1 MCVKAIR
8 MVHFVVM
15 AEMLMRICL
24 EVLMKNKTHKKT
36 VKTKK
41 MSDCFFIFGI
51 YLLRNKGADRQIYV
65 LDLTNL
71 RFFNF

>member
-1 MCVKAIR
+1 MMCVKAIR

-36 VKTKK
+36 VKTRK
-41 MSDCFFIFGI
+41 CLTAFLFLGFICCATRA
-51 YLLRNKGADRQIYV
+51 LTDRFTY
-65 LDLTNL
+65 
-71 RFFNF
+71 